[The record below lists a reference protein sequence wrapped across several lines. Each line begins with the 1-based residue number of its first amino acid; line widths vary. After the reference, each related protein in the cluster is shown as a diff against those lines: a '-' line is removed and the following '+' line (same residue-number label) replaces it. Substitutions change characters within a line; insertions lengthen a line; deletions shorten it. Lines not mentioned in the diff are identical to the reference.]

1 MIGVTEFAYNELSKD
16 FNNALYLT
24 NGVDKNFIS
33 QKEKSLIIKPFDY
46 WIYWNV
52 RNIWC

>member
-1 MIGVTEFAYNELSKD
+1 MIGVTEFAFNELSKD

-33 QKEKSLIIKPFDY
+33 QKEKVLPSTCDY

-52 RNIWC
+52 GNIWC